1 MEKHVVESDLFL
13 PEDGYVDVGGNEI
26 VIPVNT
32 ILKCVRNFY
41 EWDYHKVF
49 HGPELIS
56 VGSLDG
62 VGVDVWVD
70 MRDFTLKIRILPDI
84 AGPSLADGIHPL
96 RELNHFI
103 DGPEEGRELG
113 RLQINMIY

>member
-1 MEKHVVESDLFL
+1 MKKHVVESDLFL

-62 VGVDVWVD
+62 VGVDVWID
-70 MRDFTLKIRILPDI
+70 TTDLTLRVKIWPDV
-84 AGPSLADGIHPL
+84 GEPSLADGIHPL

-103 DGPEEGRELG
+103 DGPDRK
-113 RLQINMIY
+113 

>member
-1 MEKHVVESDLFL
+1 MGRGFMEKHVVESDLFL
-13 PEDGYVDVGGNEI
+13 PEDGYVDVGGKEI

-41 EWDYHKVF
+41 EWGYHKVF

-62 VGVDVWVD
+62 VGVDVWIDTTDLTLRVKIWPDVD
-70 MRDFTLKIRILPDI
+70 E
-84 AGPSLADGIHPL
+84 PSLADGIHPL
-96 RELNHFI
+96 RDMNSFI
-103 DGPEEGRELG
+103 SGDKGHV
-113 RLQINMIY
+113 